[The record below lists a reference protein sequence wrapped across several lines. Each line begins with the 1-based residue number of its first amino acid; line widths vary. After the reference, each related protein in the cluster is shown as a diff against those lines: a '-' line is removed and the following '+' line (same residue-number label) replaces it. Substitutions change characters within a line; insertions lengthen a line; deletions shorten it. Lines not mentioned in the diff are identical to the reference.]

1 MKFYQIDGGLDEAVA
16 AGDKALRIMI
26 EIDFAGATYTVSER
40 DILQADFYGLKEA
53 AGGVTARGEVLLDNA
68 GGVYSAG
75 MGGAGAKA
83 RVYFTVGE
91 GLPWFHRFTMFINEK
106 GVQDIR
112 GPGRR
117 RVARLVM
124 RDLSGT
130 LRESDRNRD
139 WTENC
144 VFTYVT
150 VCDKSRPDKS
160 LLHLIAKRAGLQTS
174 DIDCCTVPFTIPYA
188 KLTRDIWAELSELA
202 SAWRCHLECAVEKPL
217 VFAHSPYQSETPEAD
232 DVSYSFVGENIYY
245 LRETERADK
254 YRNTVRLKINLPV
267 SLEKQV
273 IWRYEDAPV
282 LYTPSML
289 PYYPFRN
296 HISREIENEGYEARY
311 VVKDAAGN
319 ARYVVYADELDGKD
333 EAEARL
339 QSQGGGFYFEK
350 YDVTTHHD
358 RALIQMGYDGDSDL
372 LDASIHGRPIV
383 LDLNTSCFERDENDI
398 ERFGVCAL
406 NVSGSY
412 FSSGDV
418 GGRRQ
423 YEDWTGRELAERL
436 SQRNEV
442 TVKTHRALFHAR
454 VGASVNVVTKQ
465 KNYSGVV
472 NALTFHYRRG
482 EAFSASLKFSEE

>member
-1 MKFYQIDGGLDEAVA
+1 MKFYQIDGGLGEAVA
-16 AGDKALRIMI
+16 GGGKKARVRV
-26 EIDFAGATYTVSER
+26 EIDFGGNGVCHPVFET
-40 DILQADFYGLKEA
+40 DILRADFYGLKEA
-53 AGGVTARGEVLLDNA
+53 VGGVTARGEVLLDNA
-68 GGVYSAG
+68 GGLYTAG
-75 MGGAGAKA
+75 RNCAGAEV

-91 GLPWFHRFTMFINEK
+91 GLPWFHRFTMYINEK
-106 GVQDIR
+106 GIQDIR

-117 RVARLVM
+117 RYARLVM

-144 VFTYVT
+144 TFAYVT

-160 LLHLIAKRAGLQTS
+160 LLHLIAKRAGLQTT
-174 DIDCCTVPFTIPYA
+174 DIDCCTVPLGLAYV
-188 KLTRDIWAELSELA
+188 KLTRNLWAELSELA
-202 SAWRCHLECAVEKPL
+202 SAYRCHLECAVEKPL
-217 VFAHSPYQSETPEAD
+217 VFAHSPYQSEAPEAD
-232 DVSYSFVGENIYY
+232 DVPYSLSGENIYY

-267 SLEKQV
+267 SLEKQT

-282 LYTPSML
+282 LYSSSMI

-296 HISREIENEGYEARY
+296 HTSREIENEGYEARY
-311 VVKDAAGN
+311 MIKDAAGN

-358 RALIQMGYDGDSDL
+358 RALIQMGYDEDSDL
-372 LDASIHGRPIV
+372 LDASIHGRPVV

-406 NVSGSY
+406 NVTGSY
-412 FSSGDV
+412 FSSDDV

-442 TVKTHRALFHAR
+442 TVKTHRAVFHAR

-465 KNYSGVV
+465 KNYSGVI

-482 EAFSASLKFSEE
+482 EAFSASLKFN